1 MLGHGPAQTD
11 FVPCPLSLPVYYL
24 FIYKPRSLQIQKR
37 RRVIPSPNQHHM
49 LHITS
54 AKRCHCQF
62 PIASSPEGAFPHSRS
77 SHTQKPT
84 TSPAKKSPARH
95 AKLGTANDVQLPLP
109 FSLPRPHF
117 TQRKPYHT
125 NGTRRGSRSD
135 QRGKGTH
142 PVALESP
149 RCAPKGGTTTRLKRG
164 GPSYNL
170 QASSSTL
177 ARNVISRLRRRNG
190 RGIRNKSRRQL
201 CKGGTAAGY
210 SQTLWRQ
217 GICTGF

>member
-1 MLGHGPAQTD
+1 
-11 FVPCPLSLPVYYL
+11 
-24 FIYKPRSLQIQKR
+24 
-37 RRVIPSPNQHHM
+37 M

-62 PIASSPEGAFPHSRS
+62 PITSAAEGAFIPSFTILT
-77 SHTQKPT
+77 HTKASYQPC
-84 TSPAKKSPARH
+84 KKKGPRRH
-95 AKLGTANDVQLPLP
+95 AKLGTANDVQLTLP
-109 FSLPRPHF
+109 FSLPRPHI

-135 QRGKGTH
+135 QRGKGLH

-170 QASSSTL
+170 QASSVTL

-190 RGIRNKSRRQL
+190 RGIRNKSTPAVQGRYSCGLLVNIVAPRNMYWIL
-201 CKGGTAAGY
+201 NGASAIAPASVSATVALVKPRAA
-210 SQTLWRQ
+210 
-217 GICTGF
+217 